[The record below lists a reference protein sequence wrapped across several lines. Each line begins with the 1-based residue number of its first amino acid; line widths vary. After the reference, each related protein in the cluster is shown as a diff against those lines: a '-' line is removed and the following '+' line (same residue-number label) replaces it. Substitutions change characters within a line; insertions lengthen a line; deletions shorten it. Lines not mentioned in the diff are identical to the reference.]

1 MVIDLRYR
9 ALDRVIL
16 TAVFDYLFQYFDNVL
31 CLVCGV
37 CSVRPDIRFRF
48 RFRPIRPIFSNPVP
62 VPVPAKFWPD
72 WPDS

>member
-1 MVIDLRYR
+1 MYSANIIKEFKDTLSLAR
-9 ALDRVIL
+9 ALP
-16 TAVFDYLFQYFDNVL
+16 
-31 CLVCGV
+31 
-37 CSVRPDIRFRF
+37 SVRPDIRFRFRF

>member
-1 MVIDLRYR
+1 MERPISYKMAVLEPIKGYNY
-9 ALDRVIL
+9 IN
-16 TAVFDYLFQYFDNVL
+16 TA
-31 CLVCGV
+31 
-37 CSVRPDIRFRF
+37 SVRPDIRFRF